1 VSEIASH
8 DVNNERQ
15 VQSLPSFTS
24 VVTVL
29 HGGMEPPASEANL
42 LLPIAYWSAPALKVQ
57 GWKPCYRYTATDL
70 AWEGNETRDKQ
81 RSRDVS
87 KSHSAAEKLLEPPE
101 AIPKIRMHDKTGND
115 ADAFSW
121 HAALLEALLSPSS
134 PFTPHSPTTFQG
146 PPDPRYL
153 SRRSANRI
161 LILSHI
167 LPATSNPEGIMLTRS
182 PPTSQPQLRIGFV
195 ALLFQGLSE
204 GLCTR

>member
-1 VSEIASH
+1 
-8 DVNNERQ
+8 
-15 VQSLPSFTS
+15 
-24 VVTVL
+24 
-29 HGGMEPPASEANL
+29 
-42 LLPIAYWSAPALKVQ
+42 
-57 GWKPCYRYTATDL
+57 
-70 AWEGNETRDKQ
+70 
-81 RSRDVS
+81 
-87 KSHSAAEKLLEPPE
+87 
-101 AIPKIRMHDKTGND
+101 MHDKTGND

-204 GLCTR
+204 GLCYKVGHRIRRQVHINKVFAHLVYAKIIAFPSTHFRQSKTPQTTTAAKSPIFILTHLHRLPEPTSHCHQSVPAMRF